1 MQFNH
6 DNMTGARLAA
16 DLANLVVEG
25 RPGMSGVGAG
35 EIEAVLCRH
44 EIRRPS
50 LTTRQAEVLR
60 VWGVRLRGVFEARGT
75 DERCAAINALL
86 GDGTAGV
93 FLTTH
98 DGLRPHLHF
107 TPEDDDVV
115 GRVRAVTAGGLAIF
129 AVEAEGRR
137 LGVCA
142 RSTCVTVFLD
152 TSRNG
157 RREYCSARCGNHDA
171 VHRHRTQ
178 RRAGR

>member
-6 DNMTGARLAA
+6 DNMTGVRLAA

-25 RPGMSGVGAG
+25 RPGVGGIGAG
-35 EIEAVLCRH
+35 EIEAVLRTH
-44 EIRRPS
+44 EIRRPA
-50 LTTRQAEVLR
+50 LTARQAEILR
-60 VWGVRLRGVFEARGT
+60 VWGVRLRAVFEAPGT

-86 GDGTAGV
+86 VEGTAGA

-107 TPEDDDVV
+107 TPEDDDVA

-142 RSTCVTVFLD
+142 RSTCVTVFVD

-157 RREYCSARCGNHDA
+157 RREYCSTRCGNHDA
-171 VHRHRTQ
+171 VHRHRT
-178 RRAGR
+178 RHRAGR

>member
-1 MQFNH
+1 
-6 DNMTGARLAA
+6 MTGVRLAA

-25 RPGMSGVGAG
+25 RPGMGGTGAG
-35 EIEAVLCRH
+35 EIEAVLRTH
-44 EIRRPS
+44 EIRRPA
-50 LTTRQAEVLR
+50 LMPGQAQILR
-60 VWGVRLRGVFEARGT
+60 VWGVRLRAVFEAPGA

-86 GDGTAGV
+86 VEGTAGA

-142 RSTCVTVFLD
+142 RSTCVTVFVD

-157 RREYCSARCGNHDA
+157 RRDYCSTRCGNHDA
-171 VHRHRTQ
+171 VHRHRT
-178 RRAGR
+178 RHRAGR

>member
-1 MQFNH
+1 
-6 DNMTGARLAA
+6 MTGAHLAA

-25 RPGMSGVGAG
+25 RTGGGGVGAG
-35 EIEAVLCRH
+35 ELEAVLRTH
-44 EIRRPS
+44 EIRRPA
-50 LTTRQAEVLR
+50 LTTRQAQVLR
-60 VWGVRLRGVFEARGT
+60 VWGARLRAVFEASGT
-75 DERCAAINALL
+75 EERCTAINALL
-86 GDGTAGV
+86 VEGTAGV

-98 DGLRPHLHF
+98 DGRRPHLHF

-142 RSTCVTVFLD
+142 RSTCVTVFVD

-171 VHRHRTQ
+171 VQRHRTQ
-178 RRAGR
+178 LRAGR